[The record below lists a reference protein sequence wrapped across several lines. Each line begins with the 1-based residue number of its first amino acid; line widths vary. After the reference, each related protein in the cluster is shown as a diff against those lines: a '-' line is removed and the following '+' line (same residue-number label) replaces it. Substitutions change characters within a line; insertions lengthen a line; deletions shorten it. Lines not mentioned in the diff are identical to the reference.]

1 MRKKRWFGIVLA
13 VALAL
18 SLITVGCAGPEP
30 AVPPPSE
37 EGTPPEEE
45 EEAPPAAPEEEVFHW
60 RASDYMPSA
69 ALVYKQAEELCDLI
83 RANTDGRLD
92 IEHYPPEAIVPA
104 YEGMKACEA
113 GAVDMAFCCYP
124 ANAGILGRATY
135 LTHNTIAGLNSV
147 EFMMWYYQYGGEE
160 WIKQMLENA
169 GLTSVT
175 AMWMMSGPED
185 FGYFNK
191 KVTSMDDLKGLKF
204 RTMGVWGKILTEEFG
219 ASVITLPGGECY
231 EAMKSGVVDAF
242 EFAMPANDW
251 PLGFQEICEYVEI
264 PGIHT
269 TNVMQNIV
277 INRDRWNE
285 LPDDIKTIVMNAC
298 KQSTGQ
304 SYIVSEWEDSLA
316 IEKFKEYGTEIV
328 VLSEEF
334 QKEVAYAAYAY
345 YDKEAAE
352 DPFFAQGLDSQR
364 YVHNVYQT
372 GGGIRVPVVPPYEE
386 YKASQ

>member
-1 MRKKRWFGIVLA
+1 MRHKLVTLLLSVAVIV
-13 VALAL
+13 
-18 SLITVGCAGPEP
+18 SLVLIGCAPKAAPPE
-30 AVPPPSE
+30 E
-37 EGTPPEEE
+37 EAAPPPEEE
-45 EEAPPAAPEEEVFHW
+45 EEAPPAAPEAEVFQW

-69 ALVYKQAEELCDLI
+69 SLIYKQADKLCDII

-92 IEHYPPEAIVPA
+92 IKHYPADAIVPA

-113 GAVDMAFCCYP
+113 GTVDVAFCCYP

-135 LTHNTIAGLNSV
+135 LTHNTIAGLNSI

-160 WIKQMLENA
+160 WVEQMLKNA
-169 GLTSVT
+169 DLTSVT

-185 FGYFNK
+185 FGYYNK
-191 KVTSMDDLKGLKF
+191 KVTSIDDFKGLKF
-204 RTMGVWGKILTEEFG
+204 RTMGVWGKILTEQFG
-219 ASVITLPGGECY
+219 VSVISLPAGECY

-251 PLGFQEICEYVEI
+251 SLGFQEICKYLEI

-269 TNVMQNIV
+269 TNVMQNLV
-277 INRDRWNE
+277 INRDKWNS
-285 LPDDIKTIVMNAC
+285 LPDDIKDIVMNAC

-304 SYIVSEWEDSLA
+304 SYVVSEWEDSLA

-328 VLSEEF
+328 ILPEEF
-334 QKEVAYAAYAY
+334 QKEIAYAAYAY

-352 DPFFAQGLDSQR
+352 DPFFAEGFESQR
-364 YVHNVYQT
+364 YVHSVYEI
-372 GGGIRVPVVPPYEE
+372 GGGVRVPVVPSYEE
-386 YKASQ
+386 YKASH